1 MNVLKQIFEVPVKTF
16 CRKWEGGTLPKGFF
30 NFKQPE
36 KSQNEYYPDNLNLIS
51 FFSLISLQLL
61 LFPVFLLKSNLLLYR
76 KWKTF
81 EGKIWPFFMTSKRY
95 RFIFLVT
102 HLLFIFV
109 DKEIFFQ
116 EYTEMKLKTFFIIF
130 EKDGNSHL

>member
-1 MNVLKQIFEVPVKTF
+1 MKFLLKHFAENGKEELSLKDSSILSNLK
-16 CRKWEGGTLPKGFF
+16 
-30 NFKQPE
+30 

-81 EGKIWPFFMTSKRY
+81 EGKNWPFFMTSKKY